1 MSKIALSHRLLGER
15 AKTSCPVFFISET
28 GRLFENR
35 IPIHQIQSLCDCNK
49 HKRVQRYA
57 MTRRK
62 VASEKYRLKIS
73 GSSRFRHDPQRGQW
87 YSRPATVRAVT
98 SPPQAMGAALS
109 DRQLGC
115 NSRGVS
121 SLLTVWWFPLR
132 NHASAF
138 SGCRGQ
144 IENAFYHKARCR
156 AVNGTEFVL
165 YSPDLKCFLVSGCYI
180 GRVFLPKSK

>member
-15 AKTSCPVFFISET
+15 TKNSHPVFLYMTKT
-28 GRLFENR
+28 GRLFDNR
-35 IPIHQIQSLCDCNK
+35 ITIHQIHSLCGCNK

-62 VASEKYRLKIS
+62 AASGKYRLKIS
-73 GSSRFRHDPQRGQW
+73 GSSRFRHDTQRGQW

-121 SLLTVWWFPLR
+121 PLLTVWWLPLR
-132 NHASAF
+132 YTHQHF
-138 SGCRGQ
+138 RGVGD
-144 IENAFYHKARCR
+144 K
-156 AVNGTEFVL
+156 
-165 YSPDLKCFLVSGCYI
+165 
-180 GRVFLPKSK
+180 